1 MARILEFTVPKELD
15 GEKLIVFLRGHI
27 KISARLLPKLKND
40 PLGLLCNGEH
50 IRTIDRI
57 SEGDVISIRFPE
69 EEIAIPATD
78 CDDLDIIYEDE
89 DILIINKSPYIA
101 MHPTHNHQGDTLAN
115 KIAAYFKSKNKNAVF
130 RAVGRLD
137 KCTSGLVLIAL
148 NAHTANMLSEGVKK
162 EYIAIAGGEFHG
174 EGTINKPIV
183 RPDPGKT
190 YRWVGE
196 DGEYAVTHWN
206 ALYTDGERTVL
217 RISLETGRTHQIRV
231 HFASEGA
238 PLAGDDMYGSKDFS
252 SDRACLHCES
262 LTFTH
267 PITGKPLTFSAPLP
281 ADMKKISDKIKE
293 NIRNKE
299 ISKRELTADK

>member
-231 HFASEGA
+231 HFAFLGT
-238 PLAGDDMYGSKDFS
+238 PLYGDRMYGKEDE
-252 SDRACLHCES
+252 RICHQALHCENVVFSHPVTDEVISCKAEMPEEMVRLLES
-262 LTFTH
+262 LRMTE
-267 PITGKPLTFSAPLP
+267 K
-281 ADMKKISDKIKE
+281 
-293 NIRNKE
+293 
-299 ISKRELTADK
+299 